1 MNTYEITKPVAGNGA
16 HTNNGVDCNSM
27 TIIEVSP
34 NGKTVVAQRDNKKP
48 VAGAGNYSNQW
59 ELTPNPEGAI
69 YTFTLRKNGYF
80 VAEGESMR
88 EGTVLHTSGRYEYY
102 SYEF

>member
-1 MNTYEITKPVAGNGA
+1 MNTYEITKPVVGNGA

-48 VAGAGNYSNQW
+48 AQGAKPYSNQW
-59 ELTPNPEGAI
+59 ELTPNPEGVI
-69 YTFTLRKNGYF
+69 ETFTLRKNGYF

-88 EGTVLHTSGRYEYY
+88 EGTVLHTSGRREYY
-102 SYEF
+102 CYEF

>member
-80 VAEGESMR
+80 VAEGEPMR
-88 EGTVLHTSGRYEYY
+88 EGTVLHTSGRREYY

>member
-1 MNTYEITKPVAGNGA
+1 MEAKERTKPEVGNGA
-16 HTNNGVDCNSM
+16 HTNNGVDCSSM

-34 NGKTVVAQRDNKKP
+34 NGKTVVAQRDNKKS
-48 VAGAGNYSNQW
+48 VEGSSSYSNEW

-80 VAEGESMR
+80 VAEGEPMR